1 MTMVFITPGTG
12 TYFCGVCIRDNALVR
27 ALRDLGKDA
36 VMLPIYLPVLT
47 DEEPAT
53 EMLPLFFGGIN
64 VFLQQRFALFRRTP
78 SWLDHILNFQ
88 PILNVVSRGSGMTQ
102 VRKLGEMTVSMLQGE
117 EGKQSKEVEKLVC
130 WLAGQRSVEV
140 IFLSTALQI
149 GMARSLK
156 RTLSVPVFCFLQGE
170 DDFVNRLGTPYST
183 KSWAVMRERCGDVDQ
198 FIAPSRYFADVM
210 ADHLELTPE
219 RIRVVPNGINTNGY
233 GPPADT
239 SNSPT
244 IGYLARLCQEKG
256 LGILVDAY
264 ILLMKNGAVPNCQLH
279 VAGTVTASDG
289 KYIKLQQEKLM
300 QSGLSDPAEFRTN
313 LSREGKA
320 DFLRSLTV
328 LSVPAKYGE
337 AFGLYVLEA
346 MASGVPVVQPNVAA
360 FPELVEATGGG
371 VLYQPN
377 TPEALAEA
385 LQTLLNDPGKAQS
398 LGLRGRTQVLSKY
411 SIQSMSKML
420 IKECSL

>member
-264 ILLMKNGAVPNCQLH
+264 ILLMKNGAVPNCRLH

-385 LQTLLNDPGKAQS
+385 LQTLLNDPDKAQS